1 MPITLVLLPNWIL
14 AVVIGGTSMSGG
26 RFSLL
31 ASMVGALVMQAIT
44 QSMYAIGVPAFAL
57 QAIKA
62 VVVIFVILLFS
73 EQVRSFARGIT
84 AQKKE
89 V

>member
-1 MPITLVLLPNWIL
+1 MDAIL

-31 ASMVGALVMQAIT
+31 ASIVGALVMQAVT
-44 QSMYAIGVPAFAL
+44 TSMYAIGVPAFAL
-57 QAIKA
+57 QAIKG
-62 VVVIFVILLFS
+62 VVVIFVIMLYSQQVKDLL
-73 EQVRSFARGIT
+73 
-84 AQKKE
+84 QKIGMKK

>member
-1 MPITLVLLPNWIL
+1 MELDAIL

-31 ASMVGALVMQAIT
+31 ASVIGGLFMQSVT
-44 QSMYAIGVPAFAL
+44 QTMYAYGVPSYAL

-62 VVVIFVILLFS
+62 IVVIIVILLLS
-73 EQVRSFARGIT
+73 EQAQQFVRGIGI
-84 AQKKE
+84 KKQE